1 MLGQG
6 FLNTKRYSDWF
17 SRLLWRYNSIRDHSK
32 IDQLNP
38 RKRSCRIS
46 GVWFLEPKLSHWSDW
61 SECKT
66 ETLEGA
72 EPIRNVLKSH
82 NSLIILIDS
91 FLKPAKAK
99 SEEKDSV
106 SESNSNILRMGI
118 YRLIL
123 LLIRRKSVFIFS
135 QLGLT
140 FKNLFLVADNS

>member
-1 MLGQG
+1 MDMLGQG

-66 ETLEGA
+66 ETVEGA

-82 NSLIILIDS
+82 NCLISL
-91 FLKPAKAK
+91 
-99 SEEKDSV
+99 
-106 SESNSNILRMGI
+106 N
-118 YRLIL
+118 RLI
-123 LLIRRKSVFIFS
+123 F
-135 QLGLT
+135 
-140 FKNLFLVADNS
+140 